1 MIQYLSTSGKSWG
14 RVINAPA
21 YLAAASVKKK
31 KKGCNFGTSS
41 AKAVGAVVKALSP
54 NVVVATSAASMRRDT
69 SATSQMMSIN
79 SVNSDTS
86 FVNVGGANSVG
97 GASNGG
103 GANNGGDVDKVE
115 KKFADLKPSIMEK
128 VQPSST

>member
-1 MIQYLSTSGKSWG
+1 
-14 RVINAPA
+14 
-21 YLAAASVKKK
+21 
-31 KKGCNFGTSS
+31 
-41 AKAVGAVVKALSP
+41 VGAVVKALSP

-103 GANNGGDVDKVE
+103 GTNNGGDVDKVE
-115 KKFADLKPSIMEK
+115 KKFADLKTSIMEK